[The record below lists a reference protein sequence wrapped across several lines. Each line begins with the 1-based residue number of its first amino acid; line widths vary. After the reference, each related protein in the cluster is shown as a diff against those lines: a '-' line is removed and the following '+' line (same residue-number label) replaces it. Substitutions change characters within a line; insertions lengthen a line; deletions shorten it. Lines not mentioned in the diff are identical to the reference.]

1 MAAAAGRSYR
11 IVHYAPRQRVFM
23 RTVRLQWS
31 WDWRYSRDPVA
42 ECRAAVEC
50 RQTLMDRARQI
61 TDEINGQ
68 ISRGDVPA
76 GRRFALVDTQDSS
89 FRQVIDQTQVVGLPL
104 NGRNFRELGLIV
116 PGVQEMSQN
125 SNAPPRKDDEPD
137 LLTTA
142 TTPPEAKPT
151 SAP

>member
-31 WDWRYSRDPVA
+31 WDWRYSRDPVV

-76 GRRFALVDTQDSS
+76 GRRFALVDTQDS
-89 FRQVIDQTQVVGLPL
+89 IDGPTRHAIWQDLINVQLTIATLSALSVKSSLESLPDQ
-104 NGRNFRELGLIV
+104 GRE
-116 PGVQEMSQN
+116 
-125 SNAPPRKDDEPD
+125 
-137 LLTTA
+137 
-142 TTPPEAKPT
+142 
-151 SAP
+151 SAA

>member
-1 MAAAAGRSYR
+1 VAAAAGRSYR

-31 WDWRYSRDPVA
+31 WDWRYSRDPVT

-76 GRRFALVDTQDSS
+76 GRRFALVDSQDTIDGPTRHAIWQDLINVQLTIATLSALSVKSS
-89 FRQVIDQTQVVGLPL
+89 LESLPDQ
-104 NGRNFRELGLIV
+104 GRE
-116 PGVQEMSQN
+116 
-125 SNAPPRKDDEPD
+125 
-137 LLTTA
+137 
-142 TTPPEAKPT
+142 
-151 SAP
+151 SAA